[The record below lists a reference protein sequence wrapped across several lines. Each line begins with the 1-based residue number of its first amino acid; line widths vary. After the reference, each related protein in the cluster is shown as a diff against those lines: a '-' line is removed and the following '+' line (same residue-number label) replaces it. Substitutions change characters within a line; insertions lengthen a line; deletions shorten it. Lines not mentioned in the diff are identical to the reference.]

1 MDRPETATVA
11 QPPPTHRRDEP
22 VRFLP
27 GTLLAGRYRIVA
39 PLGRGGMGEVYRA
52 EDVKLGQ
59 PVALKFLPAGLRGDP
74 DRRRRLLDEVK
85 LARRVAHPAVCRVWD
100 VGEVDGHDFL
110 TMEYVDGEDLASL
123 LRRVG
128 RLPEDRAVQVAREL
142 CAGLAA
148 VHEQGLIHRDL
159 KPPNVMIDGR
169 GRAKLADFG
178 LAAFAEDVSGA
189 EIRSGTPA
197 YMAPEQLEGREATAR
212 SDIYA
217 LGLVLYEVFTGRE
230 AYPARSWEEARRR
243 SDTRPTSPSSH
254 VKDLDPAVE
263 RVIERCL
270 EKDPAMRPSSALAV
284 AVALPGG
291 DPLAAALAAGETP
304 SPEMVAAAGGSE
316 GLQPLA
322 VAGCLA
328 AVAAG
333 IALVAVLA
341 DRGTP
346 AFDTLDKPPEVLEHE
361 ARQILAAASA
371 TAAPADRSRGFAW
384 EKTAEGARE
393 LRFWYRESPR
403 SLAEGRPFEERFLSL
418 RNPPPVVPGMAGVQ
432 LSVHGTLQQYVRV
445 PAGDEPAA
453 GVPDFS
459 PLLARAGFEARDLR
473 PVEPTVL
480 PPVFGDARAAWEAR
494 RGDKSTKVEA
504 AAFHGRPVW
513 LQVQPAP
520 PTSEAS
526 NSPIIY
532 LLIGLFALSVLFAR
546 RNLRRG
552 RGDTEGARRLA
563 ALGAVSGFLG
573 NGLLADPRFFL
584 PPRVLA
590 AVAISLFFV
599 AFYTIAYLALE
610 PLVRRL
616 WPHALASWT
625 RLLSGRLRDPL
636 VGRDV
641 LIGSVAGVGLALV
654 DVGGGATDP
663 AFLSFPWWQPDLL
676 LGGWRVA
683 GSVLRALV
691 PSVLY
696 VLVNLLCL
704 ALLRLLLRKT
714 WLAAVVMVVFVAS
727 LSAGGGFASPHAAA
741 VGLANGLLLVG
752 MLVGRGL
759 LAAIVLVAVDSVLVT
774 SVLTTRLTAWYA
786 DSAVVAILVA
796 LTFAAWGAWAAL
808 ERRPVEGGRS
818 G

>member
-1 MDRPETATVA
+1 MDHPDTATA
-11 QPPPTHRRDEP
+11 AKPAPAHRRDEP

-27 GTLLAGRYRIVA
+27 GTLLAARYRIVA

-169 GRAKLADFG
+169 GRTKLADFG

-230 AYPARSWEEARRR
+230 AYPARSWEEVRRR
-243 SDTRPTSPSSH
+243 SDSRPTSPSSY

-304 SPEMVAAAGGSE
+304 SPEMVAAAGGAG
-316 GLQPLA
+316 GLRPLG
-322 VAGCLA
+322 VGTCLA

-346 AFDTLDKPPEVLEHE
+346 VLDTLDTPPEVLEHE
-361 ARQILAAASA
+361 ARLILAAVAGA
-371 TAAPADRSRGFAW
+371 VVPADRSRGFTW
-384 EKTAEGARE
+384 EKDSQGARH
-393 LRFWYRESPR
+393 LRLWYRESPR
-403 SLAEGRPFEERFLSL
+403 SLAEDVILGRGPLSF
-418 RNPPPVVPGMAGVQ
+418 RNPPPLVPGMAGVQ
-432 LSVHGTLQQYVRV
+432 LSAHGKLQEYVRV
-445 PAGDEPAA
+445 PTGDEPAA
-453 GVPDFS
+453 GAPDFS
-459 PLLARAGFEARDLR
+459 PLLAKAGFEAGELR
-473 PVEPTVL
+473 AVEPTVL

-494 RGDKSTKVEA
+494 RGETSTKVEA
-504 AAFHGRPVW
+504 AAFRGRPVW
-513 LQVQPAP
+513 LRVEPAP
-520 PTSEAS
+520 PPSGARI
-526 NSPIIY
+526 SPAIY
-532 LLIGLFALSVLFAR
+532 LVVGLFGLSLLLAL

-552 RGDTEGARRLA
+552 RGDTVGARRVAALA
-563 ALGAVSGFLG
+563 ALIGFLG
-573 NGLLADPRFFL
+573 HGLLNDPRSFL
-584 PPRVLA
+584 PPRVFFS
-590 AVAISLFFV
+590 VAISLFFV
-599 AFYTIAYLALE
+599 AFYTVAYLALE
-610 PLVRRL
+610 PPVRRL

-625 RLLSGRLRDPL
+625 RLLSGRFLDPL

-641 LIGSVAGVGLALV
+641 LFGTVAGVGLALV
-654 DVGGGATDP
+654 DVGAGAADP
-663 AFLSFPWWQPDLL
+663 AFPWWEPDLL
-676 LGGWRVA
+676 LGGWRVP
-683 GSVLRALV
+683 GSVLRACG
-691 PSVLY
+691 PAVLL
-696 VLVNLLCL
+696 VLVCLLCL

-714 WLAAVVMVVFVAS
+714 WLAAAAAVVFVA
-727 LSAGGGFASPHAAA
+727 LLTVGGVFASPHAAA

-759 LAAIVLVAVDSVLVT
+759 LATIVLFAVDNLLAT
-774 SVLTTRLTAWYA
+774 SVMTTRLTAWYA
-786 DSAVVAILVA
+786 DAAVAAILVTLA
-796 LTFAAWGAWAAL
+796 FAAWGAWASL

-818 G
+818 S